1 MSAQEAER
9 TRVARELHDGI
20 GQEIALPGIQ
30 MQRAAASPA
39 LEPGLIN
46 AGMQKLC
53 ANLTAIGLHV
63 SHLSINSIPPN
74 WNTLACRLQ
83 S

>member
-1 MSAQEAER
+1 
-9 TRVARELHDGI
+9 
-20 GQEIALPGIQ
+20 
-30 MQRAAASPA
+30 
-39 LEPGLIN
+39 
-46 AGMQKLC
+46 MQKLC